1 MRISDWRSDV
11 CSADLEQGL
20 RRIDPGRG
28 DDARAHEVADRHGAA
43 TRFQSKAGEAF
54 KQDDGEG
61 LEIAGDEGED
71 TDVERLLDEALDDVL
86 VGTQRPEKR
95 GDRHVDDDARPDDR
109 KRRRQTASHYCAT
122 R

>member
-43 TRFQSKAGEAF
+43 PRFQSQAGEAF
-54 KQDDGEG
+54 KQDAGEG
-61 LEIAGDEGED
+61 LEIADDEGDD
-71 TDVERLLDEALDDVL
+71 TDVERLLDAELDDVIF
-86 VGTQRPEKR
+86 GA
-95 GDRHVDDDARPDDR
+95 HRPDQRDIGR
-109 KRRRQTASHYCAT
+109 ASGGDKWWQ
-122 R
+122 